1 LRSRKLNYS
10 SIRAWHGKKQ
20 TECYYEGARAQKGP
34 ARTRESKQLLSHLLP
49 KNHYKFLSKNRLNGN
64 RRAHEV
70 QINHARTNEPEM
82 DNNGRHIKIEKLPDW
97 FPSRQG
103 LSYDHEGFYRITDF
117 D

>member
-1 LRSRKLNYS
+1 
-10 SIRAWHGKKQ
+10 
-20 TECYYEGARAQKGP
+20 
-34 ARTRESKQLLSHLLP
+34 
-49 KNHYKFLSKNRLNGN
+49 
-64 RRAHEV
+64 
-70 QINHARTNEPEM
+70 M